1 MYLVI
6 ENAGANN
13 GAISQLSQ
21 PGAPPNWLVYFG
33 SEDTEAALAQ
43 VVELGG
49 SVLAGPIDIGIA
61 KIGVVSDPQGAVFAL
76 YAGELEE

>member
-1 MYLVI
+1 M
-6 ENAGANN
+6 
-13 GAISQLSQ
+13 
-21 PGAPPNWLVYFG
+21 YFG
-33 SEDTEAALAQ
+33 TEDREAALAK